1 MTNGGRIIVPTI
13 SFFGTP
19 LLSCAIVGTADN
31 MKKQMVA
38 MKAIVPMLELESV
51 FLRSITCN

>member
-19 LLSCAIVGTADN
+19 FLFCANVGTADN
-31 MKKQMVA
+31 MKKQIVA
-38 MKAIVPMLELESV
+38 IKAIVAMPELE
-51 FLRSITCN
+51 